1 MTELVLINKE
11 KAADIVK
18 QAETEII
25 ANSENVTFNELVR
38 AVCGIIKCKIMLYKP
53 EQPES

>member
-1 MTELVLINKE
+1 MNELILLNKE
-11 KAADIVK
+11 KAAEIVK

-25 ANSENVTFNELVR
+25 ANSQSATFNEIVR
-38 AVCGIIKCKIMLYKP
+38 AVCGVIKCKIMLYEP